1 MKSHKHYLLA
11 ATCALALLSNGRS
24 ASGQAGAPTIPLVPG
39 LTIVIAAHDTPPAGA
54 PRSTIVQNIA
64 QGDSELVVTVTGV
77 DAKGIDEVTSIEGV
91 DDNRRPL
98 QLTVRRHVL
107 AADLADSHVQVLGFH
122 TDDSSEIPGTTS
134 LGPSLAIMREL
145 KTAGRAT
152 YSVIPFLRL
161 PTSTGTLTRVGSA
174 TVPIPVLIN
183 GRRTEL
189 PAIRV
194 TGQLTYNSTRD
205 NSKQVRPWEQY
216 IFDDPKHPLTLRLSY
231 GADGDRDASK
241 PIFTREVVRIDFP
254 AREAVAIEESLTK
267 NCRVEMPGI
276 YFDVDLATLKP
287 ASNRAL
293 TTIAELLRK
302 QPQWRL
308 SIEGHTDNTGGDA
321 HNEDLSTRRAAAVK
335 AALVRDF
342 AIAPG
347 RLTSAGFGE
356 RRPVETNDTM
366 AGRARNRRVELVRD
380 CSGKPTSAAQPS
392 K

>member
-1 MKSHKHYLLA
+1 
-11 ATCALALLSNGRS
+11 
-24 ASGQAGAPTIPLVPG
+24 
-39 LTIVIAAHDTPPAGA
+39 
-54 PRSTIVQNIA
+54 
-64 QGDSELVVTVTGV
+64 
-77 DAKGIDEVTSIEGV
+77 
-91 DDNRRPL
+91 
-98 QLTVRRHVL
+98 
-107 AADLADSHVQVLGFH
+107 
-122 TDDSSEIPGTTS
+122 
-134 LGPSLAIMREL
+134 
-145 KTAGRAT
+145 
-152 YSVIPFLRL
+152 
-161 PTSTGTLTRVGSA
+161 
-174 TVPIPVLIN
+174 
-183 GRRTEL
+183 
-189 PAIRV
+189 
-194 TGQLTYNSTRD
+194 
-205 NSKQVRPWEQY
+205 
-216 IFDDPKHPLTLRLSY
+216 
-231 GADGDRDASK
+231 
-241 PIFTREVVRIDFP
+241 VRIDFP

-267 NCRVEMPGI
+267 SCRVEMPGI

-342 AIAPG
+342 AIASG